1 MTEETVIII
10 VLSIMLIV
18 VVLIQQW
25 ETVRWKELLDE
36 SLALNDEV
44 IRRNKILRLL
54 LAYERIS
61 RSKHQHC
68 ESCDNCMDEGIT
80 TP

>member
-1 MTEETVIII
+1 MTEETIII
-10 VLSIMLIV
+10 IALSIMLIV
-18 VVLIQQW
+18 VALIQQW
-25 ETVRWKELLDE
+25 ETVRWKEMLDE

-61 RSKHQHC
+61 RSKSSHC